1 MISSEKTAIE
11 LRNLSVTYPGGGKN
25 NKEARA
31 VKAVRNCSFSVAR
44 GNIVGLVG
52 ESGSGK
58 SSALMAIPG
67 LLPPGTLVS
76 GQIFCDG
83 EDISALSE
91 EALNVWR
98 WRRIALV
105 PQGAMNSFT
114 PHLSVERHITEVL
127 THHLGMTR
135 REGRGYAAELLR
147 TVGLEAEGTSSIL
160 DRYPHEL
167 SGGQKQRA
175 ALAAALACGPDFLL
189 ADEPTTALDVI
200 TQKEVL
206 DMTAALVRER
216 GMGLLLV
223 THDLPLAAGLCDILI
238 VMKDGVVVES
248 GPSRLLVG
256 APSHPYTRRLI
267 EAIRSLEKTEE
278 TRETGGERL

>member
-1 MISSEKTAIE
+1 MTGGAKSAIE
-11 LRNLSVTYPGGGKN
+11 LRGLSVTYGSRGKN
-25 NKEARA
+25 DKEVRA
-31 VKAVRNCSFSVAR
+31 VRDCSFSIAR
-44 GNIVGLVG
+44 GDIVGLVG

-58 SSALMAIPG
+58 SSALMAIPR
-67 LLPPGTLVS
+67 LLPAGTKVS

-83 EDISALSE
+83 EDISALGE
-91 EALNVWR
+91 EAMNRWR

-127 THHLGMTR
+127 THHMKMTR
-135 REGRGYAAELLR
+135 REGRECAAELLK
-147 TVGLEAEGTSSIL
+147 TVGLEAQGASSVL

-175 ALAAALACGPDFLL
+175 ALATALACGPDFLL

-223 THDLPLAAGLCDILI
+223 THDLPLAAGLCDVLI
-238 VMKDGVVVES
+238 VMKEGSVVEI
-248 GPSRLLVG
+248 GPSRTVVD
-256 APSHPYTRRLI
+256 APRHPYTRKLI
-267 EAIRSLEKTEE
+267 QAIRSLEERTETE
-278 TRETGGERL
+278 GE

>member
-1 MISSEKTAIE
+1 MTSREKTAIE
-11 LRNLSVTYPGGGKN
+11 LRSLSVTYRGGGKSGQ
-25 NKEARA
+25 E
-31 VKAVRNCSFSVAR
+31 VHAVRDCSFFVAR
-44 GNIVGLVG
+44 GDIVGLVG

-58 SSALMAIPG
+58 SSALMAIPR
-67 LLPPGTLVS
+67 LLPAGTLVS

-83 EDISALSE
+83 EDISALGE
-91 EALNVWR
+91 QAMNAWR

-127 THHLGMTR
+127 AHHLNMTK
-135 REGRGYAAELLR
+135 REGRKYASELLG
-147 TVGLEAEGTSSIL
+147 TVGLETSIL

-175 ALAAALACGPDFLL
+175 ALAAALACRPDFLL

-223 THDLPLAAGLCDILI
+223 THDLPLAAGLCDTLI
-238 VMKDGVVVES
+238 VMKEGSMVES
-248 GPSRLLVG
+248 GPSRQVID
-256 APSHPYTRRLI
+256 APRHPYTRQLVQ
-267 EAIRSLEKTEE
+267 AIRGMEKMNE
-278 TRETGGERL
+278 GGGRA

>member
-1 MISSEKTAIE
+1 MTFPEKTAIE
-11 LRNLSVTYPGGGKN
+11 LRSLSVTYRARGKDDR
-25 NKEARA
+25 EVRA
-31 VKAVRNCSFSVAR
+31 VKDCSFSIAR
-44 GNIVGLVG
+44 GDIVGLVG

-58 SSALMAIPG
+58 SSVLMAIPR
-67 LLPPGTLVS
+67 LLPAGTQVS

-83 EDISALSE
+83 EDLSALGE
-91 EALNVWR
+91 EVMNVWR

-135 REGRGYAAELLR
+135 REGRQVAAELLR
-147 TVGLEAEGTSSIL
+147 TVGLESQGASSIL

-175 ALAAALACGPDFLL
+175 ALATALACGPDFLL

-206 DMTAALVRER
+206 DMTTALVRER
-216 GMGLLLV
+216 NMGLLLV
-223 THDLPLAAGLCDILI
+223 THDLPLAAGLCDVLI
-238 VMKDGVVVES
+238 VMKEGSIVES
-248 GPSRLLVG
+248 GPSRMVVD
-256 APSHPYTRRLI
+256 APYHPYTRQLVQ
-267 EAIRSLEKTEE
+267 AIRSLEE
-278 TRETGGERL
+278 RGGQ

>member
-1 MISSEKTAIE
+1 MTSNQIISHQKAAIE
-11 LRNLSVTYPGGGKN
+11 LRNLSVTYQKGVH
-25 NKEARA
+25 A
-31 VKAVRNCSFSVAR
+31 VKDCSFSIAR
-44 GNIVGLVG
+44 GDIVGLVG

-58 SSALMAIPG
+58 SSALMAIPR
-67 LLPPGTLVS
+67 LLPAGTKVS

-83 EDISALSE
+83 EEISALGE
-91 EALNVWR
+91 ESMNAWR

-127 THHLGMTR
+127 AHHLGMTR
-135 REGRGYAAELLR
+135 REGRTYAAELLR
-147 TVGLEAEGTSSIL
+147 TVGLEARGPSSIL

-223 THDLPLAAGLCDILI
+223 THDLPLAAKFCDVLA
-238 VMKDGVVVES
+238 VMKEGAIVEI
-248 GPSRLLVG
+248 GPSQMVVD
-256 APSHPYTRRLI
+256 APNHPYTRQLI
-267 EAIRSLEKTEE
+267 QAIQSLE
-278 TRETGGERL
+278 RPETGSERE

>member
-1 MISSEKTAIE
+1 MSNREEISME
-11 LRNLSVTYPGGGKN
+11 LRNLSVTYKRSG
-25 NKEARA
+25 AD
-31 VKAVRNCSFSVAR
+31 VHAVRDCSFSV
-44 GNIVGLVG
+44 GKGGIVGLVG

-58 SSALMAIPG
+58 TSALMAIPR

-76 GQIFCDG
+76 GQIFCNG
-83 EDISALSE
+83 EELTALGE
-91 EALNVWR
+91 EEINVWR

-127 THHLGMTR
+127 EQHTNISR
-135 REGRGYAAELLR
+135 REGREHAVELLR
-147 TVGLEAEGTSSIL
+147 TVGLESTFL
-160 DRYPHEL
+160 PRYPHEL

-175 ALAAALACGPDFLL
+175 ALATALACKPDFLL

-206 DMTAALVRER
+206 DMIVSIVRGR

-223 THDLPLAAGLCDILI
+223 THDLPLVAGICDTLI
-238 VMKDGVVVES
+238 VMKDGAIFES
-248 GPSRLLVG
+248 GPSRDVINSPKS
-256 APSHPYTRRLI
+256 AYTRQLI
-267 EAIRSLEKTEE
+267 QAIRVMDNG
-278 TRETGGERL
+278 GGERQWHS